1 MSMMSAIKTI
11 LKKPASQRFGEAKQ
25 ARQVQPLQCAPPI
38 FRYPT
43 EKRNWPTLKIGSD
56 CTGLNAAAFAL
67 ENLCV
72 PFDEVFASDSDP
84 HVRSVLKSNFPKLEH
99 KLFDNIMTR
108 PISPKKLDLYT
119 AGFPCQSFSNQGYQ
133 QGMNCANGEVALHVM
148 DYLIEA
154 KPTSFILE
162 NVAALVQPQHKQD
175 FDTIMGVLTTIP
187 GSSGQPFYRVV
198 YHIVDPTDVG
208 MPQSR
213 RRLFIV
219 GVARDKER
227 KTKRFMFPGEKAF
240 ELMSL
245 SEVLDSDQSHPP
257 ELPQAHHEQKMFV
270 QSFQKIYDLGG
281 SPRDDWIVDLSG
293 QSVSAMNSKC
303 PCLTRS
309 HCGNLGYF
317 STKRCRKLRL
327 GEMMRL
333 QGFDPTRL
341 VYPQVS
347 ERQVR
352 LMVGNAFCVP
362 VVAAIIDRI
371 LFATGKTTQPLTF
384 VYGKKSTDVPGSTW
398 SPQVEPRRM
407 GGKQAKPQSKPMK
420 TKKPATDAYRL
431 KKVIRKPK
439 S

>member
-1 MSMMSAIKTI
+1 MMSAIKTI
-11 LKKPASQRFGEAKQ
+11 LKKPAAGSTANRQKAQ
-25 ARQVQPLQCAPPI
+25 QVQPPLQCASMVDPPI

-43 EKRNWPTLKIGSD
+43 AKTKWPTLKIGSD

-67 ENLCV
+67 ENLRV

-84 HVRSVLKSNFPKLEH
+84 HVRTVLKSNFPKLEYR
-99 KLFDNIMTR
+99 LFDDIMTR

-119 AGFPCQSFSNQGYQ
+119 AGFPCQSFSNQGNQ
-133 QGMNCANGEVALHVM
+133 HGINCANGQVALHVM
-148 DYLIEA
+148 NYIIEA

-175 FDTIMGVLTTIP
+175 FDSIMGVLTSIP

-213 RRLFIV
+213 HRLFIV

-240 ELMSL
+240 QLMPL
-245 SEVLDSDQSHPP
+245 SEVLDPDQSRPP
-257 ELPQAHHEQKMFV
+257 ELPQTNHEQQMFV
-270 QSFQKIYDLGG
+270 QAYQKIFDLGG
-281 SPRDDWIVDLSG
+281 SPRDDWIIDLCG
-293 QSVSAMNSKC
+293 QSLSAMNGKC

-309 HCGNLGYF
+309 HCGSNGYC
-317 STKRCRKLRL
+317 STKRGRKLRL

-341 VYPQVS
+341 VYPQIS

-371 LFATGKTTQPLTF
+371 LFAIGKTMQPLTF

-398 SPQVEPRRM
+398 SPQVQPR
-407 GGKQAKPQSKPMK
+407 KQVKPQSKPV
-420 TKKPATDAYRL
+420 KKPA

-439 S
+439 VPKN

>member
-1 MSMMSAIKTI
+1 MMSAIKTI
-11 LKKPASQRFGEAKQ
+11 LKKPAAGSTANRQKAQ
-25 ARQVQPLQCAPPI
+25 QVQPPLQCASMVDPPI

-43 EKRNWPTLKIGSD
+43 AKTKWPTLKIGSD

-67 ENLCV
+67 ENLRV

-84 HVRSVLKSNFPKLEH
+84 HVRTVLKSNFPKLEYR
-99 KLFDNIMTR
+99 LFDDIMTR

-119 AGFPCQSFSNQGYQ
+119 AGFPCQSFSNQGNQ
-133 QGMNCANGEVALHVM
+133 HGINCANGQVALHVM
-148 DYLIEA
+148 NYIIEA

-175 FDTIMGVLTTIP
+175 FDSIMGVLTSIP

-213 RRLFIV
+213 HRLFIV

-240 ELMSL
+240 QLMPL
-245 SEVLDSDQSHPP
+245 SEVLDPDQSRPP
-257 ELPQAHHEQKMFV
+257 ELPQTNHEQQMFV
-270 QSFQKIYDLGG
+270 QAYQKIFDLGG
-281 SPRDDWIVDLSG
+281 SPRDDWIIDLCG
-293 QSVSAMNSKC
+293 QSLSAMNGKC

-309 HCGNLGYF
+309 HCGNNGYF
-317 STKRCRKLRL
+317 STKRGRKLRL

-341 VYPQVS
+341 VYPQIS

-371 LFATGKTTQPLTF
+371 LFAIGKTMQPLTF

-398 SPQVEPRRM
+398 SPQVQPR
-407 GGKQAKPQSKPMK
+407 KQVKPQSKPV
-420 TKKPATDAYRL
+420 KKPA

-439 S
+439 VPKN